1 MGGLRCRKFEQVFP
15 AFGQLKSGATTV
27 LAVAENIGKD
37 TVYDPSNH
45 PSLKEIKKQND
56 CTKNIVFEKVTTDKV
71 EKIINNINTK
81 KATGADGLPT
91 NIIKCS
97 KSIIA
102 PQITSI
108 LNMSIDQSVFRI
120 N

>member
-1 MGGLRCRKFEQVFP
+1 
-15 AFGQLKSGATTV
+15 V
-27 LAVAENIGKD
+27 LLVLSLIYPEKHSGKD

-81 KATGADGLPT
+81 KATGAVDHYFYRKVLLVLSLIYPEKHSDLLT
-91 NIIKCS
+91 YLKY
-97 KSIIA
+97 
-102 PQITSI
+102 
-108 LNMSIDQSVFRI
+108 L
-120 N
+120 